1 MTSTATGTALPG
13 DQATVSVFVAVE
25 PDVAFDV
32 FTKETDLWWQR
43 GLRFRPSGRAIG
55 ALCLEPGV
63 GGRLFETFEPPPQ
76 SLERDRRQAG
86 TPITAVFGHVTVW
99 EPPARFVLEWRN
111 INFGPDDKST
121 ELEVLFQAA
130 SGGTRVT
137 VHHRGWAALRADH
150 PARHGQQGAEF
161 SRTMGLWWADLLTA
175 MREYA
180 ESKIA

>member
-1 MTSTATGTALPG
+1 MTSTGTGPSLPG

-63 GGRLFETFEPPPQ
+63 GGRLFETFE
-76 SLERDRRQAG
+76 RRAG
-86 TPITAVFGHVTVW
+86 TPVTAEFGRVTVW
-99 EPPARFVLEWRN
+99 DPPARFVLAWRN
-111 INFGPDDKST
+111 VNFEPTDAST
-121 ELEVLFQAA
+121 ELEVLFDAA
-130 SGGTRVT
+130 PGGTRVT

-161 SRTMGLWWADLLTA
+161 VRGMGLWWADLLTA
-175 MREYA
+175 LREYA
-180 ESKIA
+180 ERSTTQSKALD